1 MVSKFPSL
9 MLGISTFLFASCVST
24 LCTCSLLRTLKA
36 RADWRRLQVCFAPAG
51 VMADGVQAMT
61 PIIEEFAKMVHL
73 LDAHSNVIA

>member
-9 MLGISTFLFASCVST
+9 MLGISNFLFASCVST
-24 LCTCSLLRTLKA
+24 LCTRSLGTLKA

-61 PIIEEFAKMVHL
+61 PIIEEFAKVVHL
-73 LDAHSNVIA
+73 LDARSNVIA